1 MRIYYRVI
9 SITKVKTMSKKNQEI
24 INVRKINKMRWIA
37 GIVMSSAVI
46 ILTLVAVSLN
56 ISNYYK
62 DHSPESGLGT
72 LRMFTTLSNL
82 LAAAAAFMCLPFQID
97 GLKRDRYKLPSWIVM
112 LLFIG
117 AVGTFLTFM
126 IAITV
131 ISISEGFVKTMFLR
145 SNIFMHT
152 INPIF
157 ISLLFTL
164 IISDHKIKFKVSLF
178 SLIPVSLYAI
188 MYYIMVFATG
198 KWRDVYQTDRYIPW
212 PVTLLLIILAAFGI
226 SQLLRVLHNNTNKYV
241 TENIRKYYLETPD
254 YDCVSLNNAV
264 IKLAEKEAKFY
275 SEGDDIYIPTDAIKL
290 LAERYQESTRPLDEA
305 CDIYLQNY
313 LEFIKK

>member
-1 MRIYYRVI
+1 
-9 SITKVKTMSKKNQEI
+9 MSKKNQEI

-164 IISDHKIKFKVSLF
+164 IISDYKSKFKVSLF

-241 TENIRKYYLETPD
+241 TESIRRYYLETPD

-275 SEGDDIYIPTDAIKL
+275 SEGDDIYIPNDAIKL